1 MLLHRIG
8 GGKMYIDP
16 LKDVR
21 PILNKNIFNL
31 RNTMFQATKPSKEL
45 RKTINQMTKFND
57 IYKNTLLDM
66 GHINLKNIDTSNLV
80 KIKVPTIDISMNFR
94 NNLFSENT
102 LQAFKTQS
110 NFSVKEITRINNVL
124 RYSFINPIHLSSVS
138 DSFNS
143 SYPISNKRENRKED
157 DVDDTKMQKY
167 APPTKKMINA
177 TSLVFTPNIS
187 WSLFSGVMYNEPVN
201 VPISIFVLLISLICF
216 YLTFDYKSDDE

>member
-1 MLLHRIG
+1 
-8 GGKMYIDP
+8 MYIDP
-16 LKDVR
+16 LKDIS

-31 RNTMFQATKPSKEL
+31 RSTVFEATKPSKEL
-45 RKTINQMTKFND
+45 RKTINQMTKFNN
-57 IYKNTLLDM
+57 IYKNTLLNM
-66 GHINLKNIDTSNLV
+66 GHVNLINIDTSNLL

-110 NFSVKEITRINNVL
+110 NFSIKEITRINNIL
-124 RYSFINPIHLSSVS
+124 RYSFINTVNFRSVS

-143 SYPISNKRENRKED
+143 SYPINNKRENRKED
-157 DVDDTKMQKY
+157 DVDDTKLQKY

-187 WSLFSGVMYNEPVN
+187 WSLFSGAMYNEPVN

-216 YLTFDYKSDDE
+216 YLTFDYKKDDK

>member
-1 MLLHRIG
+1 MLLHQIG
-8 GGKMYIDP
+8 GDKMYIDP
-16 LKDVR
+16 LKDIR
-21 PILNKNIFNL
+21 PILNKNISNL
-31 RNTMFQATKPSKEL
+31 RNTVFEATKPSKEL
-45 RKTINQMTKFND
+45 RKTINQMTKFNNV
-57 IYKNTLLDM
+57 YKNTLPNM
-66 GHINLKNIDTSNLV
+66 VHINLINIDTSNLIE
-80 KIKVPTIDISMNFR
+80 IKVPTIEISMNFR

-110 NFSVKEITRINNVL
+110 NFPIKEITRINNIL

>member
-1 MLLHRIG
+1 
-8 GGKMYIDP
+8 
-16 LKDVR
+16 
-21 PILNKNIFNL
+21 
-31 RNTMFQATKPSKEL
+31 
-45 RKTINQMTKFND
+45 
-57 IYKNTLLDM
+57 
-66 GHINLKNIDTSNLV
+66 
-80 KIKVPTIDISMNFR
+80 MNFR

-177 TSLVFTPNIS
+177 TLLVFTPNIS